1 MNRTLQYRGNA
12 ENAGM
17 RIGDFLRSQ
26 GYSRHVIIHLKK
38 TEHGILL
45 NGEWAYVGQT
55 LKEGDVL
62 EVHIIEEEFSEQI
75 VARELP
81 LTIIYEDEDL
91 MVINKP
97 ADMPIHPSI
106 NNYDNTLANALMW
119 YFEKQGQPFVYRCI
133 NRLDRDTTG
142 LLIVAK
148 NMLSGGILSDM
159 SKKREIHREYLAL
172 AEGKVPESGV
182 IDAPIAR
189 KEESVIERC
198 VDFEKGDRAVTHFW
212 RLDEWNGY
220 SLVRLK
226 LETGRTHQI
235 RVHMKY
241 IGHPLTGDYLYN
253 PDYRIL
259 DHQALHSWKLAFR
272 HPITGEQMQFRA
284 TVVAGGDGVFWL
296 LKARKLRPQWPTNSW
311 NFINM
316 KISAD
321 AFDDQIMICKMW
333 KTGHDDGS
341 DDAHFFDT
349 DRETAACGRIFFL
362 IQEPVSQCLFG
373 FFQKHGCMKC
383 AGFQC
388 AYGIELTL
396 HPVFILDVGAICRI
410 TENGI
415 PIVQAYRDSNRK
427 LLALDLGN
435 EQFSQLPGI
444 FIGEMSELQDLFL
457 HLQHSK

>member
-1 MNRTLQYRGNA
+1 MNRTLRYQGTA

-38 TEHGILL
+38 TERGILL
-45 NGEWAYVGQT
+45 NGEWAYVGQA
-55 LKEGDVL
+55 LKEGDLL
-62 EVHIIEEEFSEQI
+62 EIHIIEEESSEQI
-75 VARELP
+75 VAKKLP
-81 LTIIYEDEDL
+81 LYIVYEDEDL

-119 YFEKQGQPFVYRCI
+119 YFQEQGQSFVYRCI

-159 SKKREIHREYLAL
+159 SKNREIHREYLAI
-172 AEGKVPESGV
+172 AEGEVPEMGV

-212 RLDEWNGY
+212 RLDYRNGY

-241 IGHPLTGDYLYN
+241 LGHPLIGDYLYN

-259 DHQALHSWKLAFR
+259 DHQALHSWKLAFQ

-284 TVVAGGDGVFWL
+284 DPPW
-296 LKARKLRPQWPTNSW
+296 
-311 NFINM
+311 
-316 KISAD
+316 
-321 AFDDQIMICKMW
+321 
-333 KTGHDDGS
+333 
-341 DDAHFFDT
+341 
-349 DRETAACGRIFFL
+349 
-362 IQEPVSQCLFG
+362 
-373 FFQKHGCMKC
+373 
-383 AGFQC
+383 
-388 AYGIELTL
+388 EL
-396 HPVFILDVGAICRI
+396 P
-410 TENGI
+410 
-415 PIVQAYRDSNRK
+415 
-427 LLALDLGN
+427 
-435 EQFSQLPGI
+435 
-444 FIGEMSELQDLFL
+444 
-457 HLQHSK
+457 

>member
-1 MNRTLQYRGNA
+1 MNRTLRYRGNA

-55 LKEGDVL
+55 LKEVDVL
-62 EVHIIEEEFSEQI
+62 EIHIIEEEFSEQI

-81 LTIIYEDEDL
+81 LTIVYEDEDL

-172 AEGKVPESGV
+172 AEGKVPEAGV

-241 IGHPLTGDYLYN
+241 IGHPLTGDYLYH

-272 HPITGEQMQFRA
+272 HPITGEQMQF
-284 TVVAGGDGVFWL
+284 
-296 LKARKLRPQWPTNSW
+296 KADPPWWP
-311 NFINM
+311 M
-316 KISAD
+316 
-321 AFDDQIMICKMW
+321 
-333 KTGHDDGS
+333 
-341 DDAHFFDT
+341 
-349 DRETAACGRIFFL
+349 ETEF
-362 IQEPVSQCLFG
+362 SG
-373 FFQKHGCMKC
+373 F
-383 AGFQC
+383 
-388 AYGIELTL
+388 
-396 HPVFILDVGAICRI
+396 
-410 TENGI
+410 
-415 PIVQAYRDSNRK
+415 
-427 LLALDLGN
+427 
-435 EQFSQLPGI
+435 
-444 FIGEMSELQDLFL
+444 
-457 HLQHSK
+457 